1 MDYTNN
7 IGLSAFLEDAKRFGS
22 KPNLKDF
29 ILHNEKWYI
38 YHYIKQLRYVEQ
50 YYSECNLLFLW
61 HFFLYKRLGFKLR
74 MAIYTYTI
82 GPGFRIYHAGG
93 FVHVGPNVRI
103 GRNCTMLPGVV
114 FGNKSETPDNTPVG
128 KHPTPILAV

>member
-38 YHYIKQLRYVEQ
+38 YHYIK
-50 YYSECNLLFLW
+50 LLFKESSVL
-61 HFFLYKRLGFKLR
+61 
-74 MAIYTYTI
+74 TI
-82 GPGFRIYHAGG
+82 TPQ
-93 FVHVGPNVRI
+93 
-103 GRNCTMLPGVV
+103 
-114 FGNKSETPDNTPVG
+114 GN
-128 KHPTPILAV
+128 